1 MADLDLAPNNNH
13 GSLALIASYKSTAIL
28 ESIIQSSNDE
38 DGLSNASAEKYLQ
51 MLLDW
56 SRALPPQLRRQPSGS
71 VQPPASS
78 RAETIG
84 NIHIACTYYFGVIL
98 ATRQCLILHMI
109 RHLRA
114 EHRGSAGHPSR
125 PAAEPAGGRNLAE
138 LTKACTDAATYMAQ
152 MCWEAS
158 EGGVLLRNHCVLK

>member
-1 MADLDLAPNNNH
+1 MPSNDH
-13 GSLALIASYKSTAIL
+13 RSLALIASYKSTAIL
-28 ESIIQSSNDE
+28 ESIIRSSNDE
-38 DGLSNASAEKYLQ
+38 GGLSNASAEKYLQ

-56 SRALPPQLRRQPSGS
+56 SQALPPQLRRQPSS
-71 VQPPASS
+71 SIQLPPSS

-98 ATRQCLILHMI
+98 ATRHCLILHMI

-114 EHRGSAGHPSR
+114 EHRISARHVSR
-125 PAAEPAGGRNLAE
+125 PVLDTAEGRNLAE

-158 EGGVLLRNHCVLK
+158 EGGVLLRNLCVLK